1 MIWNDMRKA
10 GYPYLAAALALLLL
24 AAALFL
30 SSGRGLGVSGRKA
43 EVLNRE
49 MEFVG
54 GLHNSLYYLDRAK
67 WGWLEEKNKSEQD
80 VPTMEDLAPY
90 LGEWT
95 NHIARFM
102 ALGITYRITSLDE
115 PQSDVATLTR
125 DLRFRRGIGR
135 FYRAGTSYCIR
146 TRWAHPRSHN
156 QDLLAAVLF
165 VLGMGNLLVFVMKRI
180 GIRRRRAETLHQQ
193 SA

>member
-43 EVLNRE
+43 EVLDRE

-54 GLHNSLYYLDRAK
+54 GLHNGLYYLDRAK
-67 WGWLEEKNKSEQD
+67 WEWLEERNKSEQD

-102 ALGITYRITSLDE
+102 ALGITYRIASLEE

-125 DLRFRRGIGR
+125 DLRFRKGVCR
-135 FYRAGTSYCIR
+135 FYAAGTSYGLH
-146 TRWAHPRSHN
+146 TRWTHPRSHK
-156 QDLLAAVLF
+156 QDLLAAVSC
-165 VLGMGNLLVFVMKRI
+165 VLGTGSLLVFAVRRVR
-180 GIRRRRAETLHQQ
+180 IRRIRTETLHQQ
-193 SA
+193 GA